1 MYQFFYRLSAS
12 LSSVLINI
20 DKLPPPPEEVTADIH
35 TVPNI
40 FNIKPQNTESSEEI
54 VTRRDSIVP
63 NKKMKKSTEPDTVI
77 STSRQNGFVCNAQL
91 KGPLSPLPSVTSSQ
105 NGSVNHLHVIWFI
118 RVWFKRVF
126 SSQYWISWK
135 IKGYEYWM
143 WMIHGFTN
151 SMQIAYICQYTLS
164 VN

>member
-1 MYQFFYRLSAS
+1 MFINFLSWSFVTPCTNSYRLSAS

-40 FNIKPQNTESSEEI
+40 FNIKPQTTESSEEI

-63 NKKMKKSTEPDTVI
+63 NKKMKKSTEPDTVF

-105 NGSVNHLHVIWFI
+105 NGSANYSAAEESFSKLTTDIPLPSPHHQGTKVI
-118 RVWFKRVF
+118 
-126 SSQYWISWK
+126 Q
-135 IKGYEYWM
+135 
-143 WMIHGFTN
+143 
-151 SMQIAYICQYTLS
+151 
-164 VN
+164 

>member
-40 FNIKPQNTESSEEI
+40 FNIKPQNTEFSEEI

-63 NKKMKKSTEPDTVI
+63 NKKMKKSTDQDTVF
-77 STSRQNGFVCNAQL
+77 STPRQNGFVCNAQQL
-91 KGPLSPLPSVTSSQ
+91 KGPLSPLASVTSSQ
-105 NGSVNHLHVIWFI
+105 NGSVNHLEE
-118 RVWFKRVF
+118 
-126 SSQYWISWK
+126 SLSQLKDIPLPSPHHQGTK
-135 IKGYEYWM
+135 DI
-143 WMIHGFTN
+143 
-151 SMQIAYICQYTLS
+151 Q
-164 VN
+164 

>member
-63 NKKMKKSTEPDTVI
+63 NKKMKKSTEPDTVF
-77 STSRQNGFVCNAQL
+77 STPRQNGFVCNAQQL
-91 KGPLSPLPSVTSSQ
+91 KGPLSPLASVTNSQ
-105 NGSVNHLHVIWFI
+105 NGSVNHLEE
-118 RVWFKRVF
+118 
-126 SSQYWISWK
+126 SLSQLKDIPLPSPHHQGTK
-135 IKGYEYWM
+135 D
-143 WMIHGFTN
+143 IH
-151 SMQIAYICQYTLS
+151 
-164 VN
+164 